1 MIVFNYYIPLSFK
14 PPDFMCATKIYL
26 SSYFAETFWPRWAKL
41 TGCQANNGP
50 LTSAN
55 THFTSQKGVK
65 RPTHNS
71 MSTQTSSNDIFSRP
85 LKSIAKSFRGL
96 PITWKY
102 VIYPILLIAPSQ
114 TWERQKHLYL
124 ETVAQL
130 IFYRYLNHLN
140 QIWLNFYNRKLMLVN
155 YCTGKSWLLSLEW
168 WIYRVFFKWY
178 PPKKLKYG
186 KPRLGVFTLT

>member
-102 VIYPILLIAPSQ
+102 VIYPILLIDMGKAKTLVSWNSSRANILQ
-114 TWERQKHLYL
+114 
-124 ETVAQL
+124 
-130 IFYRYLNHLN
+130 ILNYLN